1 MILVTGASKGI
12 GRALAQRLHSQ
23 GLPVLGLAR
32 TPIPADFEIASLDVR
47 QEAKV
52 KELATNLRQ
61 GSHGVTGLI
70 NAAGIA
76 SMNLAVM
83 TPASTARNII
93 GTNLLGTVFM
103 CQSFAPMIVRAGG
116 GAIINFST
124 IAVSLALQGESVYAA
139 SKAGVEAYSRTL
151 AREMS
156 AHNVRVNCVAPGP
169 VDTELTR
176 GVAQSS
182 ITAIVERQVIRKQFD
197 VEDVCDVVELL
208 MSSKAN
214 SISGQ
219 VIHVGGV

>member
-12 GRALAQRLHSQ
+12 GRALSQRLYAQ

-32 TPIPADFEIASLDVR
+32 NALSADFEIASLDVR
-47 QEAKV
+47 QEAQV

-61 GSHGVTGLI
+61 AGTEVTGLI

-116 GAIINFST
+116 GAIVNFST
-124 IAVSLALQGESVYAA
+124 IAVSLALQGESVYSA

-169 VDTELTR
+169 VDTDLTR

-182 ITAIVERQVIRKQFD
+182 LTAIVERQVIRKQFG

-208 MSSKAN
+208 LSSKAS

>member
-12 GRALAQRLHSQ
+12 GRAIAQRFYNQ

-32 TPIPADFEIASLDVR
+32 NVIPADFEIKSLDVR
-47 QEAKV
+47 DESQI

-61 GSHGVTGLI
+61 AGTRIDGLI
-70 NAAGIA
+70 NTAGIA

-83 TPASTARNII
+83 TPPMTVRNIV
-93 GTNLLGTVFM
+93 GTNLLGTIFM
-103 CQSFAPMIVRAGG
+103 CQSFAPIMVRAGG
-116 GAIINFST
+116 GSVVNFST
-124 IAVSLALQGESVYAA
+124 IAVSLGLQGESVYSA

-156 AHNVRVNCVAPGP
+156 GHNVRVNCVAPGP
-169 VDTELTR
+169 VDTELVR
-176 GVAQSS
+176 GVARSS
-182 ITAIVERQVIRKQFD
+182 LAAVVDRQVIRKQFS
-197 VEDVCDVVELL
+197 VEDVSDVVELL
-208 MSSKAN
+208 MSPEAS